1 MIPKLRPDNPAGILS
16 RQALGG
22 RRGAMK
28 TVRETTLDLLRT
40 LGMTTVFGNPGST
53 ELPFLK
59 DFPDD
64 FRYILGLQE
73 ATALSMAE
81 GYARGTGNAALVN
94 LHTGPGLG
102 NAMGNLVT
110 AWHNKTP
117 LVITAGQ
124 QDRRHIALEPLL
136 SANLVELARP
146 YVKRSHEPYRAE
158 DVPGEMHR
166 AYHTA
171 MQNPQGPVFLSIP
184 MNDWDAEAEPFTA
197 REISHRSAPD
207 PEALEGIVRALT
219 EARRPVVVAGA
230 GIARAGAF
238 HDAVALAEKLGAEVW
253 ADPNSPLSGFPQ
265 DHPLFRGHLVL
276 AQKKV
281 AELLSPYDV
290 VLVIGAPV
298 FQYYPYVPGPVVE
311 EGTRLFHV
319 TDDPEE
325 AHRAAAGVSVVG
337 DVGLAIRNLTQLLP
351 DTDRRPPSAPE
362 PPSTPEATMP
372 MSVDYLMR
380 EISDVCPEDTAF
392 ADESASSKPAF
403 HRWVRPSQ
411 PGGYITSAAGG
422 LGFCLPASVGLKLA
436 SPERTMVCVIGDGSI
451 MYSIQALWSAAR
463 YGANVLVVVVN
474 NRGYSILKAFR
485 DSVGIGDTVPGL
497 DVGEVDYVRVAEGL
511 GVSGETVEE
520 PDELPG
526 ALKRGLN
533 AGRPYLLDVVV
544 DPTVPTLL
552 S

>member
-1 MIPKLRPDNPAGILS
+1 MA
-16 RQALGG
+16 
-22 RRGAMK
+22 
-28 TVRETTLDLLRT
+28 TVREATLDLLRS
-40 LGMTTVFGNPGST
+40 LNMTTVFGNPGST
-53 ELPFLK
+53 ELTFLK
-59 DFPDD
+59 EFPED

-81 GYARGTGNAALVN
+81 GYARGTGNAVLVN
-94 LHTGPGLG
+94 LHTAPGLG

-117 LVITAGQ
+117 LVVTAGQ

-136 SANLVELARP
+136 TGNLVELARP

-158 DVPGEMHR
+158 DVPWEMQR

-171 MQNPQGPVFLSIP
+171 MQNPRGPVFLSIP
-184 MNDWDAEAEPFTA
+184 MNDWDAEAEPFA
-197 REISHRSAPD
+197 VREISHRSAPD
-207 PEALEGIVRALT
+207 SEALEAAARALT
-219 EARRPVVVAGA
+219 EARRPVVVAGS
-230 GIARAGAF
+230 GIARADAF

-253 ADPNSPLSGFPQ
+253 ADPNSPLSGFQQ

-276 AQKKV
+276 TQKKV

-290 VLVIGAPV
+290 VLVLGAPV

-311 EGTRLFHV
+311 EGTRLFHI
-319 TDDPEE
+319 TDDPAE
-325 AHRAAAGVSVVG
+325 AHRAAAGTSIVG
-337 DVGLAIRNLTQLLP
+337 DVKLAIRHLTRLLP
-351 DTDRRPPSAPE
+351 ETDRQPPPAPGPPE
-362 PPSTPEATMP
+362 PEAGTPMP
-372 MSVDYLMR
+372 VDFVMR
-380 EISDVCPEDTAF
+380 ALADVCPEDTMF

-403 HRWVRPSQ
+403 HRWIHPSR

-436 SPERTMVCVIGDGSI
+436 NPERPVVCVIGDGSI
-451 MYSIQALWSAAR
+451 MYSVQALWSAAR
-463 YGANVLVVVVN
+463 YGANVLVVVIN

-497 DVGEVDYVRVAEGL
+497 DVGDVDYVRVAEGL
-511 GVSGETVEE
+511 GVSGETVENPE
-520 PDELPG
+520 DLAG
-526 ALKRGLN
+526 ALKQGLN
-533 AGRPYLLDVVV
+533 AGRPYLLDVIV
-544 DPTVPTLL
+544 DHRVPTLL

>member
-1 MIPKLRPDNPAGILS
+1 MA
-16 RQALGG
+16 
-22 RRGAMK
+22 
-28 TVRETTLDLLRT
+28 TVREATLDLLRG
-40 LGMTTVFGNPGST
+40 LNMTTVFGNPGST

-59 DFPDD
+59 EFPDD

-73 ATALSMAE
+73 ATVLSMAE
-81 GYARGTGNAALVN
+81 GYARGTGNAVLVN

-136 SANLVELARP
+136 TGNLVELARP

-158 DVPGEMHR
+158 DVPWEMQR
-166 AYHTA
+166 AYHAA
-171 MQNPQGPVFLSIP
+171 MQNPRGPVFLSIP
-184 MNDWDAEAEPFTA
+184 MNDWDAEAEPFAA
-197 REISHRSAPD
+197 REVSHRSAPD
-207 PEALEGIVRALT
+207 PEALEEAARALA
-219 EARRPVVVAGA
+219 EARRPVLVAGS
-230 GIARAGAF
+230 GIARADAF
-238 HDAVALAEKLGAEVW
+238 HEAVKLAEKLEAEVW

-276 AQKKV
+276 AQKRV

-290 VLVIGAPV
+290 VLVVGAPV

-311 EGTRLFHV
+311 EGTRLLHI
-319 TDDPEE
+319 TDDPAE
-325 AHRAAAGVSVVG
+325 AHRAAAGTSIVG
-337 DVGLAIRNLTQLLP
+337 DVKLAIQQLAQLLP
-351 DTDRRPPSAPE
+351 GTDRQPPPAPE
-362 PPSTPEATMP
+362 PPPEPEAATPMP
-372 MSVDYLMR
+372 VDYVMR
-380 EISDVCPEDTAF
+380 ALASVCPEDTMF
-392 ADESASSKPAF
+392 SDESASSKPAF
-403 HRWVRPSQ
+403 HRWIHPSQ

-436 SPERTMVCVIGDGSI
+436 NPERPVVCVIGDGSI
-451 MYSIQALWSAAR
+451 MYSVQALWSAAR

-497 DVGEVDYVRVAEGL
+497 DVGDVDYVRVAEGL
-511 GVSGETVEE
+511 GVSGETVENPE
-520 PDELPG
+520 DLTI

-533 AGRPYLLDVVV
+533 AGRPYLLDVIV
-544 DPTVPTLL
+544 DPKVPTLL